1 MVTRELNTKRV
12 LLHLLRNISI
22 PCTITLL
29 ASQLGLSRVGIW
41 KILKQ
46 FEDDKY
52 ITLTAVGAGKTS
64 AFLVNL
70 NWENQLVEK
79 TLSLF
84 LTEEAIKQRRWQVN
98 FADLEKVTDFVILY
112 GSILTSAQQ
121 AHDIYILGITPIKNF
136 VKIQQIIDSVQ
147 KTQPK
152 KIHSLNFT
160 QIEFK
165 TELKKQNS
173 ALTDSIKKG
182 VILFG
187 QEKFVQFMKE
197 IKK

>member
-1 MVTRELNTKRV
+1 M
-12 LLHLLRNISI
+12 
-22 PCTITLL
+22 
-29 ASQLGLSRVGIW
+29 
-41 KILKQ
+41 
-46 FEDDKY
+46 
-52 ITLTAVGAGKTS
+52 
-64 AFLVNL
+64 
-70 NWENQLVEK
+70 
-79 TLSLF
+79 
-84 LTEEAIKQRRWQVN
+84 
-98 FADLEKVTDFVILY
+98 EKVTDFVILY

-121 AHDIYILGITPIKNF
+121 AHDIDILGITPIKNF